1 MSKKTYSDRF
11 SIFIHKVLYFEKK
24 ILENFNI
31 STNNLISVEAA
42 KVLQY
47 VAKLRAKVQ
56 ILPENWKIVQTA
68 DKYYIVKNRQQNLT
82 LPNLAHIGT

>member
-1 MSKKTYSDRF
+1 
-11 SIFIHKVLYFEKK
+11 LKK
-24 ILENFNI
+24 IFLENFSI

-56 ILPENWKIVQTA
+56 ILPENWKKVQTA
-68 DKYYIVKNRQQNLT
+68 NRYCIVKNRKKNLT

>member
-1 MSKKTYSDRF
+1 
-11 SIFIHKVLYFEKK
+11 LKK
-24 ILENFNI
+24 IFLENFNI

-42 KVLQY
+42 KVQY

-56 ILPENWKIVQTA
+56 ILPENWKKVQTA
-68 DKYYIVKNRQQNLT
+68 NRYYIVKNRKKNLT

>member
-1 MSKKTYSDRF
+1 LKN
-11 SIFIHKVLYFEKK
+11 IF
-24 ILENFNI
+24 LEIFNI

-42 KVLQY
+42 EVVQY

-56 ILPENWKIVQTA
+56 ILPENWKNVQTA
-68 DKYYIVKNRQQNLT
+68 YRYYIVKNRKKNLI

>member
-1 MSKKTYSDRF
+1 LKTKF
-11 SIFIHKVLYFEKK
+11 
-24 ILENFNI
+24 LENFNI

-56 ILPENWKIVQTA
+56 ILPENWKNVQTA
-68 DKYYIVKNRQQNLT
+68 NRYYIVKNRKKNLT
-82 LPNLAHIGT
+82 LPNHAHKGT